1 MQPLINFGVSFIIA
15 LQAWGAWLVLPMK
28 FFSFFGTE
36 QFFLLILP
44 LLYWSVDSALG
55 VRVGFI
61 LATGNLLNYVFKL
74 GFAAPRPY
82 WVSSHVRGLWLESSF
97 GAPSGHAQTAMGVW
111 GMIGAY
117 FQKTWVRVLAGLL
130 IFFIGFSRLVLG
142 SHFPHDVFLGW
153 LLGGVTLWLFL
164 KFWQPVEIWLGKKTF
179 WGQVQIAF
187 LVSLFFIF
195 IGYGAFWLRRNFQIP
210 QTWLD
215 TAALAAAEPAPA
227 PLNAENPFTSAGVF
241 FGFAAG
247 LAWSNLRGGYRASG
261 SLSQRAL
268 RYALGMFGMLI
279 LYVGLGALF
288 PRGDTVLAYALRYAR
303 YALIGF
309 WAAGGAPWVFQRLH
323 LI

>member
-15 LQAWGAWLVLPMK
+15 LQSLGAWLVLPMK
-28 FFSFFGTE
+28 FFSFLGTE
-36 QFFLLILP
+36 QFFLLLLP

-55 VRVGFI
+55 IRVGLI
-61 LATGNLLNYVFKL
+61 LATGNLLNYAIKL
-74 GFAAPRPY
+74 TLAAPRPY

-111 GMIGAY
+111 GIVGAY
-117 FQKTWVRVLAGLL
+117 VQKTWVRVLAGAL

-142 SHFPHDVFLGW
+142 SHFPHDVLLGW

-164 KFWQPVEIWLGKKTF
+164 KFWQPVAAWLNKKTF
-179 WGQVQIAF
+179 WAQIQIAF
-187 LVSLFFIF
+187 IASLLFIL
-195 IGYGAFWLRRNFQIP
+195 IGYGAFWLRSDFQIP

-215 TAALAAAEPAPA
+215 TAALSAGEPSPA
-227 PLNAENPFTSAGVF
+227 PLNADSPFTSAGVF

-247 LAWSNLRGGYRASG
+247 LAWNESRGGYRASG
-261 SLSQRAL
+261 SVPQRAL
-268 RYALGMFGMLI
+268 RYALGMLGLLI
-279 LYVGLGALF
+279 LYAGLGALF
-288 PRGDTVLAYALRYAR
+288 PRGETVFAYALRYAR

-309 WAAGGAPWVFQRLH
+309 WAAGGAPWVFQRFH